1 MAPEFGSSVDL
12 TGTGQAVRRGTKA
25 NMEIVVQEADAFTI
39 EADGLA
45 YAGTTAGTMGDA
57 MGDQILELVGPDLL
71 QETLDTAP
79 IAVGAATVNVVS
91 GLNADA
97 VIYAPVM
104 LAPGDRI
111 TVENIRR
118 CTRATLVAVCAKHLD
133 TVILPAILP
142 SSDDMSIA
150 EAARA
155 MIDELR
161 GFRSDHDFV
170 VYLVHEDPEVI
181 DALNRVLDSVR

>member
-1 MAPEFGSSVDL
+1 
-12 TGTGQAVRRGTKA
+12 
-25 NMEIVVQEADAFTI
+25 MEIVVQEADAFSI

-45 YAGTTAGTMGDA
+45 YAGTTAGTMDDEVGERILDHVGD
-57 MGDQILELVGPDLL
+57 DLL

-79 IAVGAATVNVVS
+79 IAVGAATVNEVS
-91 GLNADA
+91 GLNTEC

-104 LAPGDRI
+104 LQPGDRI

-118 CTRATLVAVCAKHLD
+118 CTRATLVAVCAKNQDAL
-133 TVILPAILP
+133 VLPVILP
-142 SSDDMSIA
+142 SSDDMSTA

-161 GFRSDHDFV
+161 GFRSDHDFT
-170 VYLVHEDPEVI
+170 VYLVHDDPEVI
-181 DALNRVLDSVR
+181 DALNRVLENVR